1 MQAPLSY
8 DQIVSAIYAGLP
20 QSACSI
26 KSHDHY
32 NEISVEIYRPD
43 GRILFYLE
51 PAPVKLLQEESILAS
66 RIDDIQ
72 WLLSLTGAWDQAP
85 DRPKS

>member
-1 MQAPLSY
+1 MKTPLSHE
-8 DQIVSAIYAGLP
+8 QIVSAIYAGLP

-51 PAPVKLLQEESILAS
+51 STPIQLLQEESILAS
-66 RIDDIQ
+66 RIDDFQ
-72 WLLSLTGAWDQAP
+72 WCLGLTGAWDQAP
-85 DRPKS
+85 DRPKP